1 MSNIARKLSAE
12 ELGQKIDQTL
22 INLRVSFTP
31 EEWTQ
36 EERLTIKE
44 DIEKIEDLAN
54 SILEKLNRN
63 KG

>member
-54 SILEKLNRN
+54 SILEKLNRD
-63 KG
+63 KS